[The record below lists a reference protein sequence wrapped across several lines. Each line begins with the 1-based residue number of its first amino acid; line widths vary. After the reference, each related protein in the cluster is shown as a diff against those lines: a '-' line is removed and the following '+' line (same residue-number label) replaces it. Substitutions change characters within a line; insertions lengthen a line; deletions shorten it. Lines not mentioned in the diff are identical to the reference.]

1 MIRATT
7 SAGCA
12 EMRKFRKIGCFNNF
26 GETGDSPNTFKF
38 YFQHNN
44 NTKKRAMRYP

>member
-12 EMRKFRKIGCFNNF
+12 EMRKFRKIENFVHF
-26 GETGDSPNTFKF
+26 GETDDSPNTFKF

-44 NTKKRAMRYP
+44 VEK